1 MERIVGVGKQ
11 DFEDIRIK
19 NSFYIDKTYFIKEW
33 WESDDDVTLITRP
46 RRFGKTLNMS
56 MLEKFFSLKYAKRN
70 DLFEGLSVW
79 DDLKYREL
87 QGSYPVISLSFAN
100 VKGADYEKIRYSLNQ
115 ILEDLY
121 SKNVFLLD
129 GELLT
134 ENEKTYFRSVNTEM
148 RDTTAAWAIHKMSDF
163 LSRYYGKKVIILLDE
178 YDTPMQEAYVNGY
191 WEELIE
197 FIRSLLIRRLKRI
210 PIWNVQL

>member
-148 RDTTAAWAIHKMSDF
+148 RDTTAAWAIQIGRAH
-163 LSRYYGKKVIILLDE
+163 V
-178 YDTPMQEAYVNGY
+178 
-191 WEELIE
+191 
-197 FIRSLLIRRLKRI
+197 
-210 PIWNVQL
+210 